1 MPNRSHAQAQKQL
14 KKTKQLWHEQL
25 NQPIIE
31 QIIGQVNQRQK
42 ITL

>member
-1 MPNRSHAQAQKQL
+1 MPDRRHAQAKKQL

-31 QIIGQVNQRQK
+31 
-42 ITL
+42 